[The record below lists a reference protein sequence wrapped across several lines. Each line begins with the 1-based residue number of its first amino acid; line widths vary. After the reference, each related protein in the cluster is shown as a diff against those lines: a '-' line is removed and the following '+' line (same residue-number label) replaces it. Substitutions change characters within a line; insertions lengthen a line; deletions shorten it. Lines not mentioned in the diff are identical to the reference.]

1 MLLEISMPAFI
12 SSAILPRHNT
22 PRRVLAFLP
31 TVVTLS
37 EATEISFPLVARGT
51 YRDGDPH
58 DIRMIGGLFYRKLR
72 VLTGDTLERSLIGHF
87 WRETFVAQAR
97 RALPRLGDVL
107 PRGAAWNIIK
117 NNKTA
122 KTVPHLTRIG
132 KTMRLTEQG
141 ELDLAQA
148 RADFDDVLSKAVM
161 FGGECWVP
169 GPEPMLSVAHW
180 TDRPM
185 TMDTDSH
192 FSGDQMRRLFN
203 ECFLGRTLYTLK
215 QLAEA
220 ISADIASP
228 GDRDGVTMEVFDPS
242 VFSDE
247 VPVGEVVALLWYIAE
262 RKDIPKPGRRR
273 LLAFVRDEIGW
284 TWERV
289 AREIDYVLSSI
300 SVETRDRQMLE
311 FHLARIDLRPISLEP
326 HLRPNVKIAG
336 R

>member
-1 MLLEISMPAFI
+1 MPAFI
-12 SSAILPRHNT
+12 SSAILPRHST

-31 TVVTLS
+31 TVVALP
-37 EATEISFPLVARGT
+37 EMNEPSFPLVARGT
-51 YRDGDPH
+51 YSGRDPN
-58 DIRMIGGLFYRKLR
+58 DIRMAGGLFYRKL
-72 VLTGDTLERSLIGHF
+72 VLRASDILERSLINYF
-87 WRETFVAQAR
+87 WEETFVAQAR

-132 KTMRLTEQG
+132 RTMKLTEQG

-148 RADFDDVLSKAVM
+148 RADFGDVLSKAVM
-161 FGGECWVP
+161 FGAECWVP

-185 TMDTDSH
+185 TMDNDSY
-192 FSGDQMRRLFN
+192 FSGDQMKRFFN

-228 GDRDGVTMEVFDPS
+228 GERDGVTMEVFDAS

-247 VPVGEVVALLWYIAE
+247 VPVGAVVSLLWYIAE
-262 RKDIPKPGRRR
+262 RKEIPKPDRRR
-273 LLAFVRDEIGW
+273 LLAFFRDEDGW

-289 AREIDYVLSSI
+289 SREIDFVLSSI
-300 SVETRDRQMLE
+300 SVEDRDRQMLE
-311 FHLARIDLRPISLEP
+311 FHLARIDARPISLEP
-326 HLRPNVKIAG
+326 DLRPNVKIAG